1 MKQKTK
7 FSNSQL
13 RQMIRPMFSSTISF
27 GYATPEQVENT
38 LDEMFGEDS
47 RKITAKMEKRKKH
60 TRAVEIVREAQIIFD
75 TIAELMEK
83 NEHTC

>member
-13 RQMIRPMFSSTISF
+13 RQIIRPMFSSTISF

-47 RKITAKMEKRKKH
+47 RKTIAKMEKRKKH
-60 TRAVEIVREAQIIFD
+60 TRAVEIVREA
-75 TIAELMEK
+75 TIKALSNTKRKED
-83 NEHTC
+83 

>member
-13 RQMIRPMFSSTISF
+13 RQLIRPMFSSTISF
-27 GYATPEQVENT
+27 VHATPEQVENT

-47 RKITAKMEKRKKH
+47 RKTIAKIEKRKKH
-60 TRAVEIVREAQIIFD
+60 TRAVEIVREA
-75 TIAELMEK
+75 TIKALSNTKRKED
-83 NEHTC
+83 